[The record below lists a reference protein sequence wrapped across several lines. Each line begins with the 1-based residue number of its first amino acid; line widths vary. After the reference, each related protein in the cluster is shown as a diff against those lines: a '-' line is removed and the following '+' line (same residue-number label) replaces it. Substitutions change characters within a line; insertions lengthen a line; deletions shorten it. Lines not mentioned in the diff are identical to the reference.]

1 MPGRSARIVEAL
13 RQGTAPDEIDPSI
26 FDINS
31 WQRQR
36 RKLTEI
42 KRRLLEADR
51 AAWEDLPEILDA
63 VHWAFSKQLQQ
74 LDASDWSPQV
84 AEEPGQPQ

>member
-51 AAWEDLPEILDA
+51 AAWRISRRSSMPSTGL
-63 VHWAFSKQLQQ
+63 FRS
-74 LDASDWSPQV
+74 SCNS
-84 AEEPGQPQ
+84 